1 MNATNSCL
9 PINYKSLINQSWNTS
24 LEICH
29 DKDKEYW
36 AKIQSRMINAT
47 RNTAKPCMTYQY
59 DGDLMTHYGYMRNNR
74 QIKVEYTFKSDK
86 LIVRQEYLVIDD
98 IQLIGTVGGTMGLFI
113 GFSFLDVLQKCMTK
127 FKKYLL
133 GNLSG

>member
-1 MNATNSCL
+1 
-9 PINYKSLINQSWNTS
+9 
-24 LEICH
+24 
-29 DKDKEYW
+29 
-36 AKIQSRMINAT
+36 
-47 RNTAKPCMTYQY
+47 MTYQY
-59 DGDLMTHYGYMRNNR
+59 DGDLMTHYGYMQNNR

-127 FKKYLL
+127 FKIYLL
-133 GNLSG
+133 SKLSQ